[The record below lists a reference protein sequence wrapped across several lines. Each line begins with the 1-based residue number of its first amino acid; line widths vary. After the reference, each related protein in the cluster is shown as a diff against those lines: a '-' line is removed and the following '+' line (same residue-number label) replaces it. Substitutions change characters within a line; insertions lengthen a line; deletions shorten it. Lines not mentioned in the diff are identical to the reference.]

1 MVEMIVD
8 SIRVSLVGFQRVVV
22 LKVKDEERYLLIWIG
37 NPEAGAIA
45 MALQGIAVARPLT
58 HDLLLAAIEGLGAKV
73 TSILVNDL
81 ADNTFFARV
90 IMDNGGQHVELDARP
105 SDAIALALRAKVP
118 IFVEQKVLDEAGIV
132 PDQEPT
138 SKEDED
144 RLTVFRD
151 FVNTLDFSDTSRNQ
165 PAGA

>member
-1 MVEMIVD
+1 
-8 SIRVSLVGFQRVVV
+8 
-22 LKVKDEERYLLIWIG
+22 
-37 NPEAGAIA
+37 
-45 MALQGIAVARPLT
+45 
-58 HDLLLAAIEGLGAKV
+58 V

-90 IMDNGGQHVELDARP
+90 ILDNDGRHVELDSRP

-138 SKEDED
+138 SPEDED
-144 RLTVFRD
+144 RLAVFRD
-151 FVNTLDFSDTSRNQ
+151 FVNTLEFSDTQRN
-165 PAGA
+165 PPVGA